1 MFTHAHTYTH
11 TQKHRHEGINLIK
24 IIYLPK
30 KLKIITKR
38 NYIWRNIVYLF
49 LGSLVIIL
57 KYQNGE
63 SPLIDT

>member
-38 NYIWRNIVYLF
+38 NYIWRNIVCLF
-49 LGSLVIIL
+49 LGDYFKIS
-57 KYQNGE
+57 E
-63 SPLIDT
+63 W